1 MKKYTLDNCPN
12 NISGIYKIDFPNGKV
27 YIGKA
32 VDIKTRIREHNTD
45 TKQEVLYCAI
55 TKYFQNQIPEFYIL
69 EEVPREQLNE
79 KEKYYIALYDSYKD
93 KAKGYNLTPGG
104 DGAALGIDNVASKFT
119 QEDVDTIIYLLQFTS
134 ISMQKIAEEYN
145 CSRITIERL
154 NSGTTYFNSNIDYPI
169 RKEKYVPKSGV
180 QNGNSSLNEDQ
191 LQQLF
196 YELQSTQIPMKDLAI
211 KYHIADS
218 TLSNINNGKSY
229 YNNNYNYPLR
239 ARNSQHKRFFSNSE
253 LELIK
258 YLLLQDKNV
267 VSMTD
272 IGKQLKCD
280 RKVIADINQ
289 GKRQPQSDWDYPI
302 RK

>member
-1 MKKYTLDNCPN
+1 MKKYTLENCPS

-79 KEKYYIALYDSYKD
+79 REKYYIALYDSYRD
-93 KAKGYNLTPGG
+93 KSKGYNLTPGG

-119 QEDVDTIIYLLQFTS
+119 QEDINTIIHLLETTS
-134 ISMQKIAEEYN
+134 IPMTKIAQEYN
-145 CSRITIERL
+145 CSRNTIERL
-154 NSGTTYFNSNIDYPI
+154 NSGITYFNSKIDYPI
-169 RKEKYVPKSGV
+169 RKEKYIPKSGT
-180 QNGNSSLNEDQ
+180 QNGNSSLNEEQ

-196 YELQSTQIPMKDLAI
+196 YELQLTQIPMKDLAI
-211 KYHIADS
+211 KYHIANS

-229 YNNNYNYPLR
+229 YNSNYNYPLR
-239 ARNSQHKRFFSNSE
+239 AKNSQHKKVFSQDE

-258 YLLLQDKNV
+258 SLLLQNKKV

-272 IGKQLKCD
+272 IGNQLKCD
-280 RKVIADINQ
+280 RKIIAEINQ
-289 GKRQPQSDWDYPI
+289 GKRQRQNDWDYPI